1 MREQEGMR
9 ERGKGRVSEWSN
21 ERGRER
27 VIEQVEQ

>member
-1 MREQEGMR
+1 MREQERVR
-9 ERGKGRVSEWSN
+9 ERGRVSEWSN

>member
-21 ERGRER
+21 ERARESE
-27 VIEQVEQ
+27 VL

>member
-27 VIEQVEQ
+27 VEQ